1 MAEITAEL
9 RLPKEGDR
17 QGEKQT
23 AKVQAA

>member
-9 RLPKEGDR
+9 RLPKEG
-17 QGEKQT
+17 EKVP